1 MWFVRGGCTVLYLR
15 IRLQFYAFF
24 SGFRGQ
30 RSAFPFLHLKHSERA
45 DRYEDKTEMTS
56 VLYSAGLNYQT
67 GNPVRQEIVAV
78 RRELDALR
86 KHVEVLSEENNVY
99 RKHLLKLL
107 QGSEEN
113 ETAGV
118 AEFKRDLMALS
129 SAAAPSSASSS
140 SRPAGVGTV
149 QGGGFR
155 R

>member
-1 MWFVRGGCTVLYLR
+1 
-15 IRLQFYAFF
+15 
-24 SGFRGQ
+24 
-30 RSAFPFLHLKHSERA
+30 
-45 DRYEDKTEMTS
+45 MTS

-78 RRELDALR
+78 RRELDSLR
-86 KHVEVLSEENNVY
+86 KHVELLSEENNIY

-107 QGSEEN
+107 QGSDESESP
-113 ETAGV
+113 AV
-118 AEFKRDLMALS
+118 SDFKRDLMSLS
-129 SAAAPSSASSS
+129 SLSAPSSSSSSSS